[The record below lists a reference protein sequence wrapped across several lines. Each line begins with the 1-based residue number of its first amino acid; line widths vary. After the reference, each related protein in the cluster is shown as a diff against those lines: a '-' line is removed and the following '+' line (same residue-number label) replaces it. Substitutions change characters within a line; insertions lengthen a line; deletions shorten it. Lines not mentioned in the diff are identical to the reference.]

1 MAAVL
6 FAALMTTTVLTSCS
20 SSDSDEPK
28 KPEFTKAV
36 VKYTVNSDDATLG
49 LFKLNVYGTDADGNA
64 VVETMSN
71 PSYSK
76 TVEIPVSKL
85 PCTVEYYI
93 MVTPLEDKVATEDFD
108 VKIERSI
115 DAMSLLSDNTV
126 SGVVEDEFNKYIGL
140 EYSWVISCA
149 KIFYF
154 QESVTVKNYEDLEK
168 GIAQLMDKVK
178 DNVNEFF
185 KVYNEFFD
193 KY

>member
-1 MAAVL
+1 MKRSMISMAAVL

-28 KPEFTKAV
+28 KPEFTKTV

-64 VVETMSN
+64 FVETMSN

-93 MVTPLEDKVATEDFD
+93 VVTPLEDKVATEDFD
-108 VKIERSI
+108 VKIERNI

-126 SGVVEDEFNKYIGL
+126 SGVVKESFNKYINKIEAGTSL
-140 EYSWVISCA
+140 SEFAEILNNYGKVIISIDA
-149 KIFYF
+149 NGKLTKQTKSSI
-154 QESVTVKNYEDLEK
+154 
-168 GIAQLMDKVK
+168 
-178 DNVNEFF
+178 
-185 KVYNEFFD
+185 
-193 KY
+193 